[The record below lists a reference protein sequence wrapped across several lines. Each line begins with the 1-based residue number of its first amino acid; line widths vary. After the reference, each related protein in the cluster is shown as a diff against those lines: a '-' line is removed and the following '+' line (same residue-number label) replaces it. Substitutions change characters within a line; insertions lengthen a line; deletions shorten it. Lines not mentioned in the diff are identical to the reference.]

1 MPVQALKKEHTESIA
16 KIHAEVLEG
25 DFLPSMGVGFL
36 ETYYESVLSAG
47 SVFGYVYFELDKLV
61 GFVAGSTNAAVM
73 FRKTISDTGVKLG
86 WKAIPALLRR
96 PHLLRNV
103 AETFLYP
110 EREAVVS
117 DRAELL
123 VIAVC
128 AEKQGEGI
136 GRVLV
141 EALNGEFRKQKVTS
155 YKVSVL
161 ESRVGANGFY
171 KRLGFQQAA
180 TFSLYG
186 KGWILYTYDLVGSAL

>member
-1 MPVQALKKEHTESIA
+1 MPVQPFKLEHTDSIA
-16 KIHAEVLEG
+16 KIHAEALEG

-47 SVFGYVYFELDKLV
+47 SVFGYVYFELDIPV
-61 GFVAGSTNAAVM
+61 GFVAGSTNAAAM
-73 FRKTISDTGVKLG
+73 FRNTISGAAIKLG
-86 WKAIPALLRR
+86 WKAIPALLRH

-103 AETFLYP
+103 VETFLYP

-117 DRAELL
+117 DKAELV

-141 EALNGEFRKQKVTS
+141 EALNREFRKQKVTS

-186 KGWILYTYDLVGSAL
+186 KGWIIYTYDLVGSAL

>member
-1 MPVQALKKEHTESIA
+1 MPVQPLKMEHTESIA
-16 KIHAEVLEG
+16 KIHAEALDG

-36 ETYYESVLSAG
+36 ETYYKSVLSAG
-47 SVFGYVYFELDKLV
+47 SVFGYVYFDLDKLV

-73 FRKTISDTGVKLG
+73 FRKTISGTALKLG
-86 WKAIPALLRR
+86 WKAIPALLRH

-110 EREAVVS
+110 GREAVVS
-117 DRAELL
+117 DKAELL

-128 AEKQGEGI
+128 AENQGEGI

-141 EALNGEFRKQKVTS
+141 KALNGEFRKQKVTS

-161 ESRVGANGFY
+161 ESRVGANVFY
-171 KRLGFQQAA
+171 KRLGFQQTA

-186 KGWILYTYDLVGSAL
+186 KGWIIYTYDLVGSAL